1 MKLALAHEYLIKMGG
16 AEKVLLDWLEA
27 FDNPPIFTFLLD
39 RKGLNTKLHDK
50 HDIYPSFLQNYPL
63 SKKFYKYYFPWM
75 PLAAESLDFRGF
87 DVVLSDSHQFMKGII
102 VPQHTLHICY
112 MHTATRFLWLERREP
127 WGTRGLFQ
135 KLREWDYL
143 AAQRPDVVLAN
154 SHNAAR
160 RVAKY
165 YKRKA
170 IVIQPGIPLDKYKI
184 KEPEDYFLF
193 VSRLEPHKKADLA
206 VEAFKN
212 LPYKL
217 KIAGT
222 GSELDKLKKQ
232 AAGAKNI
239 EFLGYVADEELVDLY
254 AKCLALIFPQE
265 EDFGLVPVEAQASGR
280 PVIAYG
286 RGGALETVKNGE
298 TGLFFYPHTAKA
310 LAETVKI
317 FNATKFDSKVIRAWA
332 ENFSESAFKQK
343 FKDIVEAEWKKI
355 CQNSR

>member
-16 AEKVLLDWLEA
+16 AEKVILDWLDA
-27 FDNPPIFTFLLD
+27 FNDPPIFTFLLD
-39 RKGLNTKLHDK
+39 RDNLNTRLREKR
-50 HDIYPSFLQNYPL
+50 DIYPSFLNSYPF
-63 SKKFYKYYFPWM
+63 SKKFYKYYFSLM
-75 PLAAESLDFRGF
+75 PLAAESFDFRGY

-102 VPQHTLHICY
+102 VPQQTLHICY
-112 MHTATRFLWLERREP
+112 IHTATRFLWLERKEP
-127 WGTRGLFQ
+127 WGFKGLFE
-135 KLREWDYL
+135 KLRQWDYL

-160 RVAKY
+160 RVEKY

-170 IVIQPGIPLDKYKI
+170 LAVQPGIPLDKYRI
-184 KEPEDYFLF
+184 SEPEDYFLF

-222 GSELDKLKKQ
+222 GSELDKLKQ
-232 AAGAKNI
+232 MARGAQNI
-239 EFLGYVADEELVDLY
+239 EFLGYVNDENLIDLY
-254 AKCLALIFPQE
+254 AKCSALIFPQE

-286 RGGALETVKNGE
+286 RGGALETVKEGE
-298 TGLFFYPHTAKA
+298 TGLFFYPHTAESLAAKVKEFKA
-310 LAETVKI
+310 SD
-317 FNATKFDSKVIRAWA
+317 FDPQKIRAWS
-332 ENFSESAFKQK
+332 ENFSDTAFKERIK
-343 FKDIVEAEWKKI
+343 KIVEEEWEKFRK
-355 CQNSR
+355 NV